1 MQIETI
7 EVEAQALQALQVMG
21 AAFSALFWAVQVTV
35 GVAQVVAAQVAVEV
49 VADAE
54 IKNKDMSKIKT
65 VKFRGKVSDR
75 FDIQLKDVDGN
86 KIYDEGGYMPNWLS
100 VKDYDDVSMEID
112 NETGRI
118 LNWVPI
124 GDEVLEEY
132 EDEF

>member
-1 MQIETI
+1 
-7 EVEAQALQALQVMG
+7 
-21 AAFSALFWAVQVTV
+21 
-35 GVAQVVAAQVAVEV
+35 
-49 VADAE
+49 
-54 IKNKDMSKIKT
+54 MSKIKT